1 MVSDAPKRVTLRRSC
16 QACVRGKRRC
26 DQLWPRCSR
35 CHARGIECEY
45 VNVPLPTGPDTS
57 NVTSRSVPRVA
68 SVSALPIHRPLP
80 LVIMKGYDREIISF
94 LIAGMRSFPIEFAN
108 NMKTEF
114 IHPHLCQSSEASTV
128 FEDVQALCRLHTQ
141 ASQGDT
147 PTSLTPL
154 LQQHCAELLRKSG
167 RPASFQ
173 ELLACIQSLLILQC
187 LLIFGEKLADDS
199 PYSETIS
206 SMLSNVGRRL
216 WQQAPIQLSHTL
228 SPREAWL
235 FAESVRRT
243 IIVAFMLRSVYSL
256 LKRNY
261 SVRTPFVDSLPF
273 DVRTSLWDV
282 DHEAWDDATSASLE
296 NMISMQQYST
306 LLESGA
312 VHGISPFSALILAAC
327 KGKSVSDVPYPPIT
341 GYEAY

>member
-1 MVSDAPKRVTLRRSC
+1 
-16 QACVRGKRRC
+16 
-26 DQLWPRCSR
+26 
-35 CHARGIECEY
+35 
-45 VNVPLPTGPDTS
+45 
-57 NVTSRSVPRVA
+57 
-68 SVSALPIHRPLP
+68 
-80 LVIMKGYDREIISF
+80 
-94 LIAGMRSFPIEFAN
+94 
-108 NMKTEF
+108 MKTQF
-114 IHPHLCQSSEASTV
+114 IHPDLCQNREASTV
-128 FEDVQALCRLHTQ
+128 YQNVQSLCKLHAQ
-141 ASQGDT
+141 ASQGDNT
-147 PTSLTPL
+147 TALAPL

-167 RPASFQ
+167 HPASFQ
-173 ELLACIQSLLILQC
+173 ELLAIIQSLLILQC
-187 LLIFGEKLADDS
+187 LLVLDERTDDG

-206 SMLSNVGRRL
+206 TMLSNVGRRL

-273 DVRTSLWDV
+273 DVRTPLWDTE
-282 DHEAWDDATSASLE
+282 HEDWDDTTPVSLE
-296 NMISMQQYST
+296 NMVSLQQYST

-327 KGKSVSDVPYPPIT
+327 KGKAVSDVPYPPVT
-341 GYEAY
+341 GYKTY